1 MGMTSPAAWRGLIAA
16 ALLGAAAG
24 FQPVLTM
31 MQGAGASVGGRVA
44 PRAPG
49 VAAREACSSGLSAG
63 ARAAGPRAAAG
74 SSAFLACAAPPA
86 PVRGCTSSVAA
97 PWARLKQVAL
107 SLLAVVS
114 PCRPAGGTHPRLPQ
128 DSQRER
134 APVGR
139 DETQRSTQSRSM
151 APDRCILPPL
161 PPASC
166 AQLGLMAASLL
177 CSPVAAR
184 AAEAVHKTAAP
195 PIHSQVPGAVAA
207 VHARARARL
216 CGDVQQDLP
225 RPRARLH
232 ARACS
237 VCVCL
242 RTLLGIIARW
252 SVVRQV
258 VEVASGGVRDVTSRQ
273 GFRLVMA
280 AANKDKTA
288 PVDAG
293 SVRFCSAPPSPCERL
308 RD

>member
-49 VAAREACSSGLSAG
+49 FAAREACSSGLSAG

-107 SLLAVVS
+107 SLLAV
-114 PCRPAGGTHPRLPQ
+114 
-128 DSQRER
+128 
-134 APVGR
+134 
-139 DETQRSTQSRSM
+139 
-151 APDRCILPPL
+151 
-161 PPASC
+161 
-166 AQLGLMAASLL
+166 LGLMAASLL

-195 PIHSQVPGAVAA
+195 PIHS
-207 VHARARARL
+207 
-216 CGDVQQDLP
+216 
-225 RPRARLH
+225 
-232 ARACS
+232 
-237 VCVCL
+237 
-242 RTLLGIIARW
+242 
-252 SVVRQV
+252 QV

-293 SVRFCSAPPSPCERL
+293 SVMLSMRTPEQKQRL
-308 RD
+308 TTVVTAAYVAVWAFFYFTHDSGEVSE